1 MATKKPKT
9 KRTKK
14 AVTRSAARAL
24 KLRKAPC
31 GAPCTKVVKFM
42 TDREIGPNVGISL
55 PPYKKVDGYRHLNLF
70 VHFSQAE
77 PNEPP
82 VDLGVMFAFD
92 KNGALRSRRYVNLEE
107 NVAPP
112 QGTNMI
118 TVSGSGAFHGAPP
131 GGVGISAYNARLPVM
146 GPFVQVFVYNQ
157 AAHARTVSVWG
168 YLVS

>member
-1 MATKKPKT
+1 MATRKPKKAKT
-9 KRTKK
+9 RT
-14 AVTRSAARAL
+14 AARAIT
-24 KLRKAPC
+24 LRKAPC
-31 GAPCTKVVKFM
+31 DAPCTKVIKFM
-42 TDREIGPNVGISL
+42 TDKEIGPNVGISL
-55 PPYKKVDGYRHLNLF
+55 PPYTKVDGYRYLNLF
-70 VHFSQAE
+70 MHFSQAV

-118 TVSGSGAFHGAPP
+118 TVSGSAAFHGAPA
-131 GGVGISAYNARLPVM
+131 GGVGISAYNARLPIM
-146 GPFVQVFVYNQ
+146 GPFVQVFIYNQ
-157 AAHARTVSVWG
+157 APEARTVSVWG